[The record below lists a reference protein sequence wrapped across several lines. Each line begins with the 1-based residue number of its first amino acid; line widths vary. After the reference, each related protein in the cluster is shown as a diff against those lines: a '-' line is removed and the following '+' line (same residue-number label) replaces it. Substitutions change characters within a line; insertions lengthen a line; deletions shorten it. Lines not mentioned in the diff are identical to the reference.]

1 MHLNEKEIKNYT
13 LVLKEEL
20 KDIASVAYVY
30 EHNKTGAKVT
40 VISNDD
46 KNKSFIIGFRTP
58 QNDATGVPHILEHT
72 VLCGSDKYPVKD
84 AMTEVGKGSLN
95 TFMNAF
101 TYPDRTL
108 FPVASCNDKDFQNL
122 VGVYMDAVFFPRVLK
137 EKKIFMQEGWHY
149 ELPDLDSEITIN
161 GVVYNEMKGA
171 YSSADSLLSSYIMFS
186 LFPDTQ
192 YGVESGG
199 DPDVIPTLKYEDFC
213 AFHRR
218 LYHPSN
224 ARVYLYGD
232 VDFKEKLE
240 FFDREYFSKFEKISP
255 DSAVKLQTA
264 FDERRFIEK
273 EYSVSKD
280 EEDAGTYL
288 SYNVCCSDYTD
299 AMMTEV
305 INSINYALCGVN
317 GAKLKENLID
327 SGICKDA
334 YSDFSTDTS
343 QKYFSIIAEECKPED
358 RDKFVSI
365 VEDTIR
371 EVISEGFDKKALEAS
386 ITNAE
391 FNYREA
397 DFGRFPKGIA
407 YGMMVFDRWTYSDES
422 IFSDLKL
429 NDMFDKLRSGI
440 GSGLF
445 EKVLKERIL
454 ENEHKTVLVMKPHV
468 DLDTDKAKHLEEDL
482 KKLKESLSE
491 EELLKIVN
499 ETKALKEYQDAPDSD
514 EAKATI
520 PTLKLSDVNKEGDKC
535 EYTLLD
541 GPVPEIYTKINGNG
555 ILYVTLSFD
564 MSALPERLH
573 EPFSILKLLFGEL
586 DTKSY
591 KYNDL
596 VNEMNIKSGSTTY
609 MANVYVKNLDIDDY
623 GINFDIKSKV
633 LYKDIPDFLKLL
645 KEVLLNSKLTDK
657 DRIRKSLETTKLS
670 LESTIG
676 QAGYVLALEAAS
688 RLSSGAYVL
697 RSRFGG
703 VDRYRSICNILKN
716 FDECFDKLSKDMEEA
731 LRHVLTKENLQVF
744 VCSDD
749 EGRELLNKELP
760 DFIDAL
766 YTGTDKEKFPY
777 IQADKE
783 LKAYSASSMVAY
795 NVISGNFKKTGNLP
809 YTGSLLVLKNILNS
823 DYLWNTVRLQG
834 GAYGCVASIIPTGD
848 TSIFSYRDPGIKKT
862 IEAYR
867 NIPNY
872 IKNLDLRKGEIERY
886 IISAIGELDTC
897 MTPKLIA
904 TRTITN
910 YRSGIT
916 NEFRAKEREE
926 LLNTSLEDLRS
937 LAKYFEAVLST
948 EFYSTFAGN
957 DLLSK
962 EGEMFKNIEPAIV

>member
-1 MHLNEKEIKNYT
+1 MHSEDKEIKNYT
-13 LVLKEEL
+13 LILKEEL
-20 KDIASVAYVY
+20 KDISSVAYVY
-30 EHNKTGAKVT
+30 EHNKTGARVSI
-40 VISNDD
+40 ISNDD

-58 QNDATGVPHILEHT
+58 QNDSTGVPHILEHT

-108 FPVASCNDKDFQNL
+108 YPVASCNDKDFQNL

-149 ELPDLDSEITIN
+149 EMPDLDSDITIN
-161 GVVYNEMKGA
+161 GVVYNEMKGV

-232 VDFKEKLE
+232 VDFEEKLE

-255 DSAVKLQTA
+255 DSDVKLQTA
-264 FDERRFIEK
+264 FTERKFVEK
-273 EYSVSKD
+273 EYSVSID

-305 INSINYALCGVN
+305 INSINYALCGVP

-334 YSDFSTDTS
+334 YSDFSTDTC

-365 VEDTIR
+365 IEDTIR

-386 ITNAE
+386 ITSAE

-407 YGMMVFDRWTYSDES
+407 YGMMVFDKWIYSDDN

-440 GSGLF
+440 DSGLF

-468 DLDTDKAKHLEEDL
+468 DLDTEKAKHLEEDL

-499 ETKALKEYQDAPDSD
+499 ETKEFKEYQDAPDSD

-535 EYTLLD
+535 EYTLED
-541 GPVPEIYTKINGNG
+541 GIVPEVYTKITGNG
-555 ILYVTLSFD
+555 ILYVTFSFD
-564 MSALPERLH
+564 MATLPERLH
-573 EPFSILKLLFGEL
+573 EPFSILKLLLGEL
-586 DTKSY
+586 DTKNY

-609 MANVYVKNLDIDDY
+609 MTNVYVKNLDIDDY
-623 GINFDIKSKV
+623 GVSFDIKSKV

-645 KEVLLNSKLTDK
+645 KEVLLTSKLTDK

-670 LESTIG
+670 FESFID
-676 QAGYVLALEAAS
+676 QAGYVFALEAAS

-703 VDRYRSICNILKN
+703 MDRYRSICKVLKN

-731 LRHVLTKENLQVF
+731 LSYVLTKENLQIF
-744 VCSDD
+744 ICSDD
-749 EGRELLNKELP
+749 EGKKLLNKELP
-760 DFIDAL
+760 DFIDSL
-766 YTGTDKEKFPY
+766 YTRTDKEKFPY
-777 IQADKE
+777 IRADKE
-783 LKAYSASSMVAY
+783 TKAYSASSMVAY
-795 NVISGNFKKTGNLP
+795 NVVSGNFKKFGNLP

-834 GAYGCVASIIPTGD
+834 GAYGCVSSILPTGD
-848 TSIFSYRDPGIKKT
+848 TSIFSYRDPGIRKT
-862 IEAYR
+862 IEAYK

-872 IKNLDLRKGEIERY
+872 IKNLDLTKEEVERY

-897 MTPKLIA
+897 MTPQLIA
-904 TRTITN
+904 ARTITN
-910 YRSGIT
+910 YRGDIT
-916 NEFRAKEREE
+916 NEFKAKEREE
-926 LLNTSLEDLRS
+926 LLNTSLEDLKS
-937 LAKYFEAVLST
+937 LAKYFEVVLST
-948 EFYSTFAGN
+948 EFYSTFASN

-962 EGEMFKNIEPAIV
+962 EGEMFKNIEPAVN